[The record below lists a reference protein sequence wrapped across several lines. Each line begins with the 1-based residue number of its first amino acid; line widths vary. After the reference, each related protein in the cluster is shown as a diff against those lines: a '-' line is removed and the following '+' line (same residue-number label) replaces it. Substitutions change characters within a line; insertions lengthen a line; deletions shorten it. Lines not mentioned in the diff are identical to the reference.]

1 MLDSLHFNN
10 TALGCLRPLEGT
22 PVMESIPRS
31 PEQLLDVLKQI
42 VSEFADIDEEI
53 GLSDSVKEYN
63 ESVAEEVRIAR
74 KVLVLIGYPRAFS
87 SEARNYIQ
95 RILLNHEHYGVTMV
109 LADTQYIP
117 KKEREQESVLT
128 GENRIHVTMLPKQE
142 LIRVGE
148 GRNRHFKWYTQ
159 TEELSEAYVDTIQKY
174 EGKCAKKGTKYVERV
189 DMNAF
194 PAYECGKK
202 TVCVPYGVDN
212 KDQVH
217 SISFENEN
225 FASYLMGAS
234 GSGKSTLLHTI
245 ITGILANYHPDDV
258 ELWLADFKMSE
269 FAQYIDPLPTPC
281 KIYPVG

>member
-1 MLDSLHFNN
+1 M
-10 TALGCLRPLEGT
+10 
-22 PVMESIPRS
+22 
-31 PEQLLDVLKQI
+31 LKQI

-63 ESVAEEVRIAR
+63 ESVAEEARIAR

-109 LADTQYIP
+109 LVDTQYIP

-194 PAYECGKK
+194 PA
-202 TVCVPYGVDN
+202 
-212 KDQVH
+212 
-217 SISFENEN
+217 
-225 FASYLMGAS
+225 
-234 GSGKSTLLHTI
+234 
-245 ITGILANYHPDDV
+245 
-258 ELWLADFKMSE
+258 
-269 FAQYIDPLPTPC
+269 
-281 KIYPVG
+281 

>member
-1 MLDSLHFNN
+1 
-10 TALGCLRPLEGT
+10 
-22 PVMESIPRS
+22 
-31 PEQLLDVLKQI
+31 
-42 VSEFADIDEEI
+42 
-53 GLSDSVKEYN
+53 
-63 ESVAEEVRIAR
+63 
-74 KVLVLIGYPRAFS
+74 
-87 SEARNYIQ
+87 
-95 RILLNHEHYGVTMV
+95 MV

-217 SISFENEN
+217 SISFVNEN
-225 FASYLMGAS
+225 LSLSQNAPVRSTIDSNMLPLLPANTRNS
-234 GSGKSTLLHTI
+234 TIRTLLSFGT
-245 ITGILANYHPDDV
+245 
-258 ELWLADFKMSE
+258 
-269 FAQYIDPLPTPC
+269 
-281 KIYPVG
+281 